1 MPGFDFDRG
10 DIAERYDRGRNLP
23 TETISQWLE
32 EIAKYLPATP
42 DLSILD
48 LGCGTGRF
56 TAPLARRFAAR
67 VIGLDL
73 SKRMLA
79 LAARTLGDSGAVL
92 VQGAAETMPFSDRS
106 FDVVFVSMVLHHI
119 RSSPR
124 AIDEVRRVIKPGGKL
139 LIRTASLET
148 MDSYL
153 WASFFPEGARIEASR
168 VLSRAEIRNLLSA
181 SGFTLDAELAVVQ
194 LFAKDLRD
202 YCERISQRALSSLQA
217 IPDSAFERGM
227 VALRRH
233 CETASRSGPVY
244 EELDMYAFHK

>member
-1 MPGFDFDRG
+1 MLEFDFDRG

-32 EIAKYLPATP
+32 EIAKYLPATAN
-42 DLSILD
+42 LSILD

-119 RSSPR
+119 RSSPS
-124 AIDEVRRVIKPGGKL
+124 AIDEVRRVIKPGGTL
-139 LIRTASLET
+139 MIRTASLET
-148 MDSYL
+148 MHSYL

-168 VLSRAEIRNLLSA
+168 VLSRAAIRHLLSV

-194 LFAKDLRD
+194 LFANDLRD

-217 IPDSAFERGM
+217 IPDSAFARGM
-227 VALRRH
+227 VALRKH

-244 EELDMYAFHK
+244 EEVDMYVLHT

>member
-1 MPGFDFDRG
+1 MLGFDFDRG

-32 EIAKYLPATP
+32 EIAKYLPATAN
-42 DLSILD
+42 LSILD

-73 SKRMLA
+73 SKKMLA

-119 RSSPR
+119 RSSR
-124 AIDEVRRVIKPGGKL
+124 SAIDEVRRVIKPGGKL
-139 LIRTASLET
+139 LIRTASRET
-148 MDSYL
+148 IDSYL
-153 WASFFPEGARIEASR
+153 WASFFPEGANIEASR
-168 VLSRAEIRNLLSA
+168 VLSRAAIRDLLSA
-181 SGFTLDAELAVVQ
+181 SGFTLDAELALVQ
-194 LFAKDLRD
+194 LFPKDLRD
-202 YCERISQRALSSLQA
+202 YCERISQRALFSLRA

-227 VALRRH
+227 VALRKH

-244 EELDMYAFHK
+244 EAVDMYVLHR

>member
-1 MPGFDFDRG
+1 
-10 DIAERYDRGRNLP
+10 
-23 TETISQWLE
+23 
-32 EIAKYLPATP
+32 
-42 DLSILD
+42 
-48 LGCGTGRF
+48 
-56 TAPLARRFAAR
+56 
-67 VIGLDL
+67 
-73 SKRMLA
+73 MLA

-148 MDSYL
+148 LYSYL

-181 SGFTLDAELAVVQ
+181 SGFTLDVELAVVQ

-217 IPDSAFERGM
+217 IPDPAFERGM

>member
-1 MPGFDFDRG
+1 MPHFDFDRG
-10 DIAERYDRGRNLP
+10 DIAERYDRGRSLP
-23 TETISQWLE
+23 NETISQWLE

-124 AIDEVRRVIKPGGKL
+124 AIDEIRRAIKPGGKL

-168 VLSRAEIRNLLSA
+168 VLSRAEIRDRLSA
-181 SGFTLDAELAVVQ
+181 SGFILDAELAVVQ

-244 EELDMYAFHK
+244 EEVDMYAFHK

>member
-1 MPGFDFDRG
+1 
-10 DIAERYDRGRNLP
+10 
-23 TETISQWLE
+23 
-32 EIAKYLPATP
+32 
-42 DLSILD
+42 
-48 LGCGTGRF
+48 
-56 TAPLARRFAAR
+56 
-67 VIGLDL
+67 
-73 SKRMLA
+73 MLA

-181 SGFTLDAELAVVQ
+181 SGFTLDAALAVVQ

>member
-1 MPGFDFDRG
+1 MLGFDFDRG

-92 VQGAAETMPFSDRS
+92 VQGAAETMPFSDQF

-119 RSSPR
+119 RSSPS
-124 AIDEVRRVIKPGGKL
+124 AIEEIRRVIKPGGKL

-153 WASFFPEGARIEASR
+153 WASFFPEGASIEASR
-168 VLSRAEIRNLLSA
+168 VLSRAEIWDLLSA
-181 SGFTLDAELAVVQ
+181 SGFTLDAELVVVQ
-194 LFAKDLRD
+194 LFAKDLLD
-202 YCERISQRALSSLQA
+202 YCKRISQRALSSLQA

-227 VALRRH
+227 VALRKH

-244 EELDMYAFHK
+244 EEVDM